1 MYVLDTDIIILFL
14 KHHQSVVDL
23 MATIQ
28 DQDLA
33 ISVLSIGEI
42 YDGLLRRSETK
53 KAQFAN
59 FLKCFK
65 ILDLDEQI
73 AIEFGSLRNFLRG
86 KNQVIGDI
94 DTLIATTCLVHQ
106 ATLVTSNRKHYARV
120 PKLDLLTL

>member
-1 MYVLDTDIIILFL
+1 MFILDTDIIILFL
-14 KHHQSVVDL
+14 KHHQPVVNL

-42 YDGLLRRSETK
+42 HDGLLRRSETK
-53 KAQFAN
+53 KTQFAN
-59 FLKCFK
+59 FLKSFK
-65 ILDLDEQI
+65 ILDVDEQI

-94 DTLIATTCLVHQ
+94 DTLIAATCLVHQ
-106 ATLVTSNRKHYARV
+106 AALVTGNRKNYARV
-120 PKLDLLTL
+120 PKLDLLTP